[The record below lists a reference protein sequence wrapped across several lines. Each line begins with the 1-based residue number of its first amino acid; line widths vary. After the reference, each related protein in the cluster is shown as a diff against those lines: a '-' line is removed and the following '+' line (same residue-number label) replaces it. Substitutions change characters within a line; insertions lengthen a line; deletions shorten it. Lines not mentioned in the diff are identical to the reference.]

1 VDSDPSNLIDPDGRD
16 FIALAVI
23 CAAGGCEAA
32 AAVIGYGAAITA
44 GAIACIISGVCD
56 NLFARKHEDADS
68 CPRPPLTPEQL
79 DERKALEQLT
89 SEAKKA
95 GGDSLTR
102 GEAEVLVEWAKEQ
115 KTKGMIHDAHEPP
128 VDFPHAHI
136 GNQDHIPIKP

>member
-1 VDSDPSNLIDPDGRD
+1 MLSSCTPACDPRRLLATRLREPD
-16 FIALAVI
+16 
-23 CAAGGCEAA
+23 
-32 AAVIGYGAAITA
+32 T
-44 GAIACIISGVCD
+44 
-56 NLFARKHEDADS
+56 
-68 CPRPPLTPEQL
+68 L